1 MNFLKPLLVF
11 VLLAFVPLFVLA
23 QDEENKGKN
32 NTIELDYFSPK
43 EYEIGNIVITGADH
57 LDHPSI
63 ILISGLSVG
72 EKVMIPS
79 DKITNAIDNLW
90 KQNIFDDVQILVDR
104 IEGRTI
110 FLNYALV
117 SKPRMASFK
126 FAGTK
131 VKRSDGDKI
140 RENLNLMRGDIVS
153 ENLKINSINIIKDY
167 YFDKGYYNTEVS
179 VEQTKD
185 TSTTRND
192 VNLTFHIEKGE
203 KVKIKDV
210 IVNGSK
216 SLKGTWWKLNG
227 TNSQS
232 VVRSQ
237 MKDTK
242 RYRWWRI
249 WKSSRFQEKNYIT
262 DKQAIIKKYNDEG
275 FRNAR
280 IVSDSVYLVK
290 DKKGKQ
296 NLIVELD
303 IEEGQ
308 KFYFRN
314 ITWVGNTKYTSEDL
328 GKRLRIDKGDP
339 YNRTLLETNIS
350 QDPTGADISA
360 LYQDDGYL
368 FFQVIPVEINIEN
381 DSIDIEMRVHE
392 GKQARIGSVTI
403 SGNTRTNDHVIMREL
418 KTLPGQLFS
427 RDDVY
432 RSLRE
437 LQQLQYFDQEN
448 LIPDIQPDQE
458 NGLVNIDYK
467 LKEVNSDKFEISGG
481 WGAGMVIGT
490 IGVTFTNFS
499 TKNFFKKDAWR
510 PLPSGD
516 GQHLSLR
523 AQTNGT
529 YYYSLSA
536 SFTEPWLG
544 GKKPNAL
551 SGSVFYSYQD
561 DGYWNN
567 SGSPSYWL
575 SIFGASLSLG
585 KRLQW
590 PDDYFTFVQGITFQQ
605 YNVKNYHAFTLFR
618 NGRSNNLNYN
628 FTVARNSSDSPIYPR
643 TGSDLSVTTQL
654 TFPYSLVNGKDYAS
668 ISSEEKYK
676 WLEYYKVN
684 IRSAWYFNLID
695 NLVMSTRARFGFL
708 GQYNNK
714 VGYSPF
720 ERYYVGGDGLQGWAL
735 DGREVIALRGY
746 LAGSLSPSSGATVF
760 DKFTLDMRYPISLNP
775 VATIYALAFFEAGN
789 SWANFEGFSPFK
801 MYRSA
806 GIGLRL
812 FMPMFGLIGI
822 DWGYGFD
829 NIPGTDSKG
838 GPQFHF
844 SIGQSMD

>member
-1 MNFLKPLLVF
+1 MNILKTLLVF
-11 VLLAFVPLFVLA
+11 VFGAFLPLFVLA
-23 QDEENKGKN
+23 QQDSIKDKN
-32 NTIELDYFSPK
+32 NSIELDYFSPK
-43 EYEIGNIVITGADH
+43 EYEIGNIIVTGADH

-72 EKVMIPS
+72 DKILVPS
-79 DKITNAIDNLW
+79 DKITDAIDNLW
-90 KQNIFDDVQILVDR
+90 KQNIFEDVQILVDR
-104 IEGRTI
+104 VEGRTL
-110 FLNYALV
+110 FLNFALKT
-117 SKPRMASFK
+117 KPRMAGFSFDGK
-126 FAGTK
+126 NI
-131 VKRSDGDKI
+131 KRSDGDKI
-140 RENLNLMRGDIVS
+140 KESLNIMRGDIVT
-153 ENLKINSINIIKDY
+153 ENMKMNCINIIKDY
-167 YFDKGYYNTEVS
+167 YFDKGFYNTEVS
-179 VEQTKD
+179 VEEFKD
-185 TSTTRND
+185 TTTTRND
-192 VNLTFHIEKGE
+192 VNLIFNVKRGE
-203 KVKIKDV
+203 KIKIKDIV
-210 IVNGSK
+210 IKGSH
-216 SLKGTWWKLNG
+216 SLKGSWWKFNG
-227 TNSQS
+227 TNAES

-242 RYRWWRI
+242 RYRWWRV
-249 WKSSRFQEKNYIT
+249 WKSSRFQEKDFVE
-262 DKQAIIKKYNDEG
+262 DKKAIIKKYNDEG

-280 IVSDSVYLVK
+280 ILSDSVYLVK
-290 DKKGKQ
+290 NKKGKQ
-296 NLIVELD
+296 SLIVELN

-308 KFYFRN
+308 KFFFRN

-328 GKRLRIDKGDP
+328 SKRLRIEKGDP
-339 YNRTLLETNIS
+339 YNRTLLETNV
-350 QDPTGADISA
+350 QYDPTGADISA

-368 FFQVIPVEINIEN
+368 FFQVIPVEVNIQN

-392 GKQARIGSVTI
+392 GKQARIGKVSI
-403 SGNTRTNDHVIMREL
+403 SGNSRTNDHVIMREL

-427 RDDVY
+427 RDNVI

-448 LIPDIQPDQE
+448 LNYDIQPDQE
-458 NGLVNIDYK
+458 NGLVNIEYK
-467 LKEVNSDKFEISGG
+467 LKEINSDKFEISGG

-490 IGVTFTNFS
+490 VGVTFTNFS

-590 PDDYFTFVQGITFQQ
+590 PDDYFTFVQGISFQQ
-605 YNVKNYHAFTLFR
+605 YNVKNYPAFSLFT

-628 FTVARNSSDSPIYPR
+628 FTIARSSSDSPIYPR
-643 TGSDLSVTTQL
+643 TGSDVSLTTQL
-654 TFPYSLVNGKDYAS
+654 TFPYSLVNGKDYNK
-668 ISSEEKYK
+668 ISNEEKYN

-684 IRSAWYFNLID
+684 IKSAWYFNLVD

-746 LAGSLSPSSGATVF
+746 TASSLSPTNGATVF
-760 DKFTLDMRYPISLNP
+760 DKFTLDLRYPISLNP
-775 VATIYALAFFEAGN
+775 TATIYALAFFEAGN
-789 SWANFEGFSPFK
+789 SWANFEGFAPFK

-829 NIPGTDSKG
+829 EIPGSPTAGRS
-838 GPQFHF
+838 QFHF

>member
-1 MNFLKPLLVF
+1 MNILKPLLVF
-11 VLLAFVPLFVLA
+11 VFGAFLPLFVLA
-23 QDEENKGKN
+23 QQDSIKDKN
-32 NTIELDYFSPK
+32 NSIELDYFSPK
-43 EYEIGNIVITGADH
+43 EYEIGNIIVTGADH

-72 EKVMIPS
+72 DKIFVPS
-79 DKITNAIDNLW
+79 DKITDAIDKLW
-90 KQNIFDDVQILVDR
+90 KQNIFEDVQILVEK
-104 IEGRTI
+104 IEGKTL
-110 FLNYALV
+110 FLNFAFKT
-117 SKPRMASFK
+117 KPRMASYK
-126 FAGTK
+126 FTGK
-131 VKRSDGDKI
+131 NIKRSDGDKI
-140 RENLNLMRGDIVS
+140 REELNIMRGDIVT
-153 ENLKINSINIIKDY
+153 ENMKMNCINIIKDY
-167 YFDKGYYNTEVS
+167 YFDKGFYNTEVS
-179 VEQTKD
+179 VEETKD

-192 VNLTFHIEKGE
+192 VNLIFNIERGE
-203 KVKIKDV
+203 KIKIKDV
-210 IVNGSK
+210 VIKGSN
-216 SLKGTWWKLNG
+216 SLKGKWWTFSG
-227 TNSQS
+227 TSAES

-242 RYRWWRI
+242 KYRWWRV
-249 WKSSRFQEKNYIT
+249 WKSSRFQEKDFIE
-262 DKQAIIKKYNDEG
+262 DKKAIIKKYNDEG

-280 IVSDSVYLVK
+280 IISDSVYLVK
-290 DKKGKQ
+290 NKKGKQ
-296 NLIVELD
+296 SLIVELN
-303 IEEGQ
+303 IEEGK

-328 GKRLRIDKGDP
+328 SKRLRIEKGDP
-339 YNRTLLETNIS
+339 YNRTLLETNVNY
-350 QDPTGADISA
+350 DPTGADISA

-368 FFQVIPVEINIEN
+368 FFQVIPVEVNIQN

-392 GKQARIGSVTI
+392 GKQARIGRVSI
-403 SGNTRTNDHVIMREL
+403 SGNSRTNDHVIMREL

-427 RDDVY
+427 RDAVI

-448 LIPDIQPDQE
+448 LNYDIQPDQD
-458 NGLVNIDYK
+458 NGLVDIEYK
-467 LKEVNSDKFEISGG
+467 LKEINSDKFEISGG

-490 IGVTFTNFS
+490 VGVTFTNFS

-590 PDDYFTFVQGITFQQ
+590 PDDYFTFVQGISFQQ
-605 YNVKNYHAFTLFR
+605 YNVKNYPAFVTFKT
-618 NGRSNNLNYN
+618 GRSNNLNYN
-628 FTVARNSSDSPIYPR
+628 FTVARNSSDSPIFPR
-643 TGSDLSVTTQL
+643 TGSDISFTTQL
-654 TFPYSLVNGKDYAS
+654 TFPYSLVNGKDYNK
-668 ISSEEKYK
+668 ISNEEKYN

-684 IRSAWYFNLID
+684 IKSAWYFNLVD

-735 DGREVIALRGY
+735 DGREVIGMRGY
-746 LAGSLSPSSGATVF
+746 DDSALTPLIDGNEYGGTIYN
-760 DKFTLDMRYPISLNP
+760 KFTAEIRYPITLNP
-775 VATIYALAFFEAGN
+775 SATIYLLAFAEAGKA
-789 SWANFEGFSPFK
+789 W
-801 MYRSA
+801 
-806 GIGLRL
+806 
-812 FMPMFGLIGI
+812 
-822 DWGYGFD
+822 
-829 NIPGTDSKG
+829 T
-838 GPQFHF
+838 
-844 SIGQSMD
+844 

>member
-1 MNFLKPLLVF
+1 
-11 VLLAFVPLFVLA
+11 
-23 QDEENKGKN
+23 
-32 NTIELDYFSPK
+32 
-43 EYEIGNIVITGADH
+43 
-57 LDHPSI
+57 
-63 ILISGLSVG
+63 
-72 EKVMIPS
+72 
-79 DKITNAIDNLW
+79 
-90 KQNIFDDVQILVDR
+90 
-104 IEGRTI
+104 
-110 FLNYALV
+110 
-117 SKPRMASFK
+117 
-126 FAGTK
+126 
-131 VKRSDGDKI
+131 
-140 RENLNLMRGDIVS
+140 
-153 ENLKINSINIIKDY
+153 
-167 YFDKGYYNTEVS
+167 
-179 VEQTKD
+179 
-185 TSTTRND
+185 
-192 VNLTFHIEKGE
+192 
-203 KVKIKDV
+203 
-210 IVNGSK
+210 
-216 SLKGTWWKLNG
+216 
-227 TNSQS
+227 
-232 VVRSQ
+232 
-237 MKDTK
+237 
-242 RYRWWRI
+242 
-249 WKSSRFQEKNYIT
+249 
-262 DKQAIIKKYNDEG
+262 
-275 FRNAR
+275 
-280 IVSDSVYLVK
+280 
-290 DKKGKQ
+290 
-296 NLIVELD
+296 
-303 IEEGQ
+303 
-308 KFYFRN
+308 
-314 ITWVGNTKYTSEDL
+314 NTKYTSEDL
-328 GKRLRIDKGDP
+328 GKRLRIEKGDP
-339 YNRTLLETNIS
+339 YNRTLLETNVNY
-350 QDPTGADISA
+350 DPTGADISA

-368 FFQVIPVEINIEN
+368 FFQVIPVEVNIQN

-392 GKQARIGSVTI
+392 GKQARIGRVSI
-403 SGNTRTNDHVIMREL
+403 SGNSRTNDHVIMREL

-427 RDDVY
+427 RDAVI

-448 LIPDIQPDQE
+448 LNYDIQPDQD
-458 NGLVNIDYK
+458 NGLVDIEYK
-467 LKEVNSDKFEISGG
+467 LKEINSDKFEISGG

-490 IGVTFTNFS
+490 VGVTFTNFS

-590 PDDYFTFVQGITFQQ
+590 PDDYFTFVQGISFQQ
-605 YNVKNYHAFTLFR
+605 YNVKNYPAFVTFKT
-618 NGRSNNLNYN
+618 GRSNNLNYN
-628 FTVARNSSDSPIYPR
+628 FTVARNSSDSPIFPR
-643 TGSDLSVTTQL
+643 TGSDISFTTQL
-654 TFPYSLVNGKDYAS
+654 TFPYSLVNGKDYNK
-668 ISSEEKYK
+668 ISNEEKYK

-684 IRSAWYFNLID
+684 IKSAWYFNLVD

-746 LAGSLSPSSGATVF
+746 NASSLSPTNGATVF
-760 DKFTLDMRYPISLNP
+760 DKFTLDLRYPISLNP

-789 SWANFEGFSPFK
+789 SWENFEGFAPFK

-829 NIPGTDSKG
+829 QIPGSPTAG